1 MRMKYSCS
9 FAFYCFFITAKVYY
23 LFQTNK
29 HIEEKFKIKLQIVML
44 FTAATSLTF
53 INNDV

>member
-1 MRMKYSCS
+1 MKYSCS